1 MEATMQSVDNEEL
14 RQRVDAGVSRKKRLM
29 HVIFFAASLIMF
41 IIFMVMAVG
50 MLSSAN
56 LPPELVQGDDALVTG
71 AFVMLGM
78 GWFTSLVFQAI
89 SMLTSLGVM
98 DAAMRD
104 RVIAREI
111 GRQLYEHTDADYEK
125 PKRRGEEDMAYAVS
139 DDGELIELDE
149 EAKGKTAQS

>member
-1 MEATMQSVDNEEL
+1 
-14 RQRVDAGVSRKKRLM
+14 
-29 HVIFFAASLIMF
+29 MF
-41 IIFMVMAVG
+41 VVFMVIAIS

-56 LPPELVQGDDALVTG
+56 LPPELVRGNNALVTG
-71 AFVMLGM
+71 AFIMMGM

-111 GRQLYEHTDADYEK
+111 GRQLYEQTDADYEK
-125 PKRRGEEDMAYAVS
+125 PKRRDEEDTAYAVS
-139 DDGELIELDE
+139 DDGELVELDE